1 MSSLPFKLGLPVLDI
16 IPPEDGVY
24 ILRST
29 DPEHRARKLARL
41 QRSLSEKDLIT
52 FWDLGFKPDHPC
64 PVSMFFTEVRITIG
78 GTDGLVIITTGT
90 TLTGTGSKLKATMF
104 Y

>member
-16 IPPEDGVY
+16 IPPEDGYYV
-24 ILRST
+24 LRST

-52 FWDLGFKPDHPC
+52 FWDLGFRPDHPC
-64 PVSMFFTEVRITIG
+64 PVAMFFTEVHIILG
-78 GTDGLVIITTGT
+78 GAGGPIRSSGIM
-90 TLTGTGSKLKATMF
+90 LTGTGTKIKATMI